1 MLPLPAFFPHN
12 QCFPS
17 SSKRSITSLLL
28 LLIQYKIYLYITW
41 ETMFFSTILIEKLC
55 FQLPEVGRKFCRE
68 EVTREQK
75 QETGTAW
82 YLLQYPVDLSFW
94 ISSGYLLFVS
104 SRSSLASSVTVGSIP
119 LEMRLRTT
127 RAWLNFPTNYSQ
139 PPTTPGDN
147 QTNLRGVPVAVVGH
161 WTLTVCLLLEV
172 EIVLI
177 LVTVAVDAP

>member
-1 MLPLPAFFPHN
+1 MRYIVSVDSFSLGKMLLLKSTLPFYLFYLLHIAKLSMVAAFF
-12 QCFPS
+12 
-17 SSKRSITSLLL
+17 IT
-28 LLIQYKIYLYITW
+28 
-41 ETMFFSTILIEKLC
+41 IEKLC
-55 FQLPEVGRKFCRE
+55 FQLLLVPKLGWKFCRE

-82 YLLQYPVDLSFW
+82 NLLQYPVDLSFW
-94 ISSGYLLFVS
+94 ISSGYLLFVR